1 MKPRA
6 QHGLRAAACVTTALL
21 LLVPGAAGARRPA
34 RNTSTRQTTTVAQRT
49 PARPA
54 RDAAP
59 ARTDS
64 TVTVSH
70 TLAEQERKLRDL
82 RAQIADL
89 RKRDSELGTRE
100 KNTAKELRL
109 LQQKVAVNADLL
121 RSLVDMQ
128 DRLELQLEG
137 IRAEH
142 GRATEI
148 LTERKQRLARTLRA
162 MYERGTPT
170 TAELMLRTA
179 SVRYAL
185 SHFKYMELLAR
196 NNERL
201 LREIRQQE
209 EFLAATNARL
219 TQTLVELTANAQETR
234 QEKEELAT
242 AQRAQQTALKRV
254 RQQRA
259 EYQAA
264 LADLAAAEKKVQ
276 SVIAAL
282 EKKRQAAQ
290 AAGRPAETF
299 PDIGFARLRGAMPWP
314 VRGPVM
320 TGFGNQ
326 THPKYGTVTFNGGL
340 DIAAPEGAPVRVV
353 ARGQVEYAKWTD
365 GYGRTIIVNHGGGY
379 YTVYAHLSEI
389 LVAEAQSVEPGTV
402 IGRVGDT
409 GSLDGVKLHFEVWER
424 SEAVNP
430 RAWLG
435 R

>member
-1 MKPRA
+1 MRLGV
-6 QHGLRAAACVTTALL
+6 QHGRRAAACLTAALLVFGPVTAL
-21 LLVPGAAGARRPA
+21 ARRA
-34 RNTSTRQTTTVAQRT
+34 TRDTKSRQTTTVAQRT
-49 PARPA
+49 PSRTVRDPA
-54 RDAAP
+54 PRS
-59 ARTDS
+59 TDS
-64 TVTVSH
+64 TATVTRS
-70 TLAEQERKLRDL
+70 LAEQERTLRDL
-82 RAQIADL
+82 RAQIVDL
-89 RKRDSELGTRE
+89 RKRDGELGTKE

-121 RSLVDMQ
+121 RSLSGMQ
-128 DRLELQLEG
+128 DRLELQLDG

-142 GRATEI
+142 GRASEI
-148 LTERKQRLARTLRA
+148 LGERKQRLARTLRA

-170 TAELMLRTA
+170 MAEVVLRTA

-185 SHFKYMELLAR
+185 SNFKYMELLAR

-209 EFLAATNARL
+209 EYLAATNARL
-219 TQTLVELTANAQETR
+219 TQTLSELTANAEETR
-234 QEKEELAT
+234 QEKQELAV

-259 EYQAA
+259 EYQSA
-264 LADLAAAEKKVQ
+264 LSDLAAAEKKVQ

-290 AAGRPAETF
+290 AAGRAADTF
-299 PDIGFARLRGAMPWP
+299 PDVGFARLRGAMPWP
-314 VRGPVM
+314 VRGRVM
-320 TGFGNQ
+320 TGFGSQ
-326 THPKYGTVTFNGGL
+326 KHPKYGTVTFNGGL
-340 DIAAPEGAPVRVV
+340 DISAPEGAPVRVV

-379 YTVYAHLSEI
+379 YTVYAHLSEV
-389 LVAEAQSVEPGTV
+389 LVAEAQSVEPGAL

-424 SEAVNP
+424 AEAVDP
-430 RAWLG
+430 RRWLG